1 MAWFK
6 TDDTWHSHPKPRR
19 AGLEAIGLWS
29 VSGSYSMAY
38 KTDGWVP
45 EWFAHDFPRGR
56 KLADQL
62 VSVGL
67 WCNEIR
73 NGEPGYQF
81 HDWLDY
87 QQSSEEIERDRE
99 RARERQKKFRD
110 QLRNRKAKEG
120 DNGERNA

>member
-38 KTDGWVP
+38 KTNGWVP
-45 EWFAHDFPRGR
+45 EWFAHDFPRGK
-56 KLADQL
+56 KLAEQL

-67 WCNEIR
+67 WRNEIR
-73 NGEPGYQF
+73 DGEPGYEF

-87 QQSSEEIERDRE
+87 QQSAEEIERDRE
-99 RARERQKKFRD
+99 RARERQKKFREN
-110 QLRNRKAKEG
+110 LRSRKQKG
-120 DNGERNA
+120 DGDYVGNA